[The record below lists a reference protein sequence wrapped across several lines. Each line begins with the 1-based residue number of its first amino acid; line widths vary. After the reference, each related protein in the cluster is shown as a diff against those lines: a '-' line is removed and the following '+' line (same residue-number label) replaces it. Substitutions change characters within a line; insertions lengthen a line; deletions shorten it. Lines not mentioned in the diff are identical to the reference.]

1 VRLAALAPALALAA
15 LALTGC
21 ETSAERSAKLERE
34 VRAHLAAQPVQRGLQ
49 VTRQS
54 TLVSVVRTQL
64 VHGSEGS
71 AAVVTLRNTSATA
84 LREVPIEIT
93 ARDARGATVY
103 TNTAPGLARSLT
115 SVSALA
121 PHGEL
126 TWVDD
131 QIPAAGA
138 PVSILAR
145 VGQAPAVSGAIPALA
160 AGGTR
165 LFEDPT
171 NGVGAEGDVA
181 NRSNVTQRELVVYVT
196 ATRGGSIVAAGR
208 AVLPIAPAGA
218 PTRFQVFF
226 IGNPQGGRLD
236 AAAPPSTLR

>member
-1 VRLAALAPALALAA
+1 VRLTALALA
-15 LALTGC
+15 LTLTLTGC
-21 ETSAERSAKLERE
+21 ETSAEKSAKLEHE
-34 VRAHLAAQPVQRGLQ
+34 AKAHLAAQPVQKGLQ
-49 VTRQS
+49 IARQS
-54 TLVSVVRTQL
+54 TIVSVVRAQL
-64 VHGSEGS
+64 VRGSEGA

-84 LREVPIEIT
+84 LHEVPIEIT
-93 ARDARGATVY
+93 ARDAHGTTVY

-115 SVSALA
+115 AVAVLA
-121 PHGEL
+121 PHAEL

-131 QIPAAGA
+131 QVPAAGA

-145 VGQAPAVSGAIPALA
+145 VGQAPAVHDAIPVLVA
-160 AGGTR
+160 AGTR

-171 NGVGAEGDVA
+171 NGVGAEGEVV
-181 NRSNVTQRELVVYVT
+181 NRSGVAQRELVVYVT
-196 ATRGGSIVAAGR
+196 ATRGGSVVAAGR

-236 AAAPPSTLR
+236 AAVPPSTLG